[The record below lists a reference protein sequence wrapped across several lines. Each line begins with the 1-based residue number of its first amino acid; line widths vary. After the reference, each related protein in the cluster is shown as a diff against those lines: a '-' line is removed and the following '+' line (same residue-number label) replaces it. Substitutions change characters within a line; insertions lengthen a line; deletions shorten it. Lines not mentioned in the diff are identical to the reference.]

1 MELREKVIKGLEC
14 CLPPHDPDCDLCP
27 YDSIDLRCRSKL
39 HEDVMALMKAQE
51 PIEARLHLCDS
62 CKKQYPE
69 CDATKDGVV
78 FGSGTGN
85 DNIIGCTAY
94 VNRWKAQEP
103 RVMTLEEVK
112 AMKRYTICAV
122 EQRSKVLHTTFNA
135 EYRGHLTIGGRDYI
149 DFGLYADVSPFRRSE
164 SGYGKTWR
172 CWTSRPTDKQMEATP
187 WTQTN
192 GL

>member
-1 MELREKVIKGLEC
+1 MDKREKVIKGLKYLHDVLHWSLTEC
-14 CLPPHDPDCDLCP
+14 EQDTM
-27 YDSIDLRCRSKL
+27 IRRNITA
-39 HEDVMALMKAQE
+39 EAIAL
-51 PIEARLHLCDS
+51 L
-62 CKKQYPE
+62 
-69 CDATKDGVV
+69 
-78 FGSGTGN
+78 
-85 DNIIGCTAY
+85 
-94 VNRWKAQEP
+94 KAQEP

-135 EYRGHLTIGGRDYI
+135 EYRGHLTIGGRDCI

-172 CWTSRPTDKQMEATP
+172 CWTSRPSDEVRRATP

>member
-1 MELREKVIKGLEC
+1 MVDREKVIKGLEC
-14 CLPPHDPDCDLCP
+14 CAVGCRSGCP
-27 YDSIDLRCRSKL
+27 YSDIDDCESMLCA
-39 HEDVMALMKAQE
+39 DALALLKAQG
-51 PIEARLHLCDS
+51 PEAVDASKPDS
-62 CKKQYPE
+62 
-69 CDATKDGVV
+69 D
-78 FGSGTGN
+78 
-85 DNIIGCTAY
+85 IGCWYDITHNY
-94 VNRWKAQEP
+94 TLEQIVNALKAQEP

-172 CWTSRPTDKQMEATP
+172 CWTSHPTDYQREAVK
-187 WTQTN
+187 WE
-192 GL
+192 